1 MDGFSTE
8 AIVDS
13 IKKTLLDTFET
24 MLSMPLEPVEKAAA
38 QPAAGNQLVGAV
50 NFAGEVIGVMSL
62 HVDERFGRDMTAAML
77 GMKPEEVE
85 GEEQIKDVIGELTNI
100 VAGNVKTDFLD
111 SGLKC
116 IISAPS
122 ITRGSD
128 FKIDPLDIAPPR
140 HVFFRYQD
148 NPLRLEFCLKEE
160 KGAGQQVATVGAL
173 SSAEIHRMI
182 NSVDIRTAII
192 NSVIDVFF
200 TMLSMEIEHIGEVP
214 ASFEEGKRTV
224 GSVSFAGDVDGIFN
238 IQVNDDFG
246 RLMTAA
252 MLGMTPEEVEGDD
265 QVFDVL
271 REMSNIIGGNLKS
284 NFVDAGLS
292 CVLSTPSITNGL
304 DFKIEPLNAISPER
318 FLFAYQN
325 YTIIVEAG
333 VKRQPASSEAADV
346 KEPAADADKPIGEGG
361 KPSPG
366 KEPAIDNLQNLD
378 IIMEIPLEVTVE
390 LGRSKK
396 KINDI
401 LKIGQGSVIELE
413 QLEGEPVD
421 ILVNKTL
428 IARGEVVVEKEKYG
442 IRISQII
449 SRKDRIRKLF

>member
-1 MDGFSTE
+1 
-8 AIVDS
+8 
-13 IKKTLLDTFET
+13 
-24 MLSMPLEPVEKAAA
+24 
-38 QPAAGNQLVGAV
+38 
-50 NFAGEVIGVMSL
+50 
-62 HVDERFGRDMTAAML
+62 
-77 GMKPEEVE
+77 
-85 GEEQIKDVIGELTNI
+85 
-100 VAGNVKTDFLD
+100 
-111 SGLKC
+111 
-116 IISAPS
+116 
-122 ITRGSD
+122 
-128 FKIDPLDIAPPR
+128 
-140 HVFFRYQD
+140 
-148 NPLRLEFCLKEE
+148 LKEE
-160 KGAGQQVATVGAL
+160 KGAGQQVAAVGAL
-173 SSAEIHRMI
+173 SSSEIHRMI

-333 VKRQPASSEAADV
+333 VKRQPASEAPAV
-346 KEPAADADKPIGEGG
+346 KEPEADAQKPMGEGA

-366 KEPAIDNLQNLD
+366 KEPAIDTLQNLD
-378 IIMEIPLEVTVE
+378 IIMDIPLEVTVE
-390 LGRSKK
+390 LGKSKK
-396 KINDI
+396 KINDL
-401 LKIGQGSVIELE
+401 LKISQGSVIELE